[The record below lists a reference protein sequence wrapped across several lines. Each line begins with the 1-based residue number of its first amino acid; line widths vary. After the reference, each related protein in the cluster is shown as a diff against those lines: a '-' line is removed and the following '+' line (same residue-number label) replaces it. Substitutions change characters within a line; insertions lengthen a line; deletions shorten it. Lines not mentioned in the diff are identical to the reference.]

1 MNLFHSLHYQTHRMR
16 VWIHLL
22 GQRYVSFWGPLVLK
36 SVQLY
41 QTLLSEDDHSF
52 PRGGG
57 VRSCGREGCV
67 CAGVGWM
74 GVSPPYTGVI
84 ILRNGPE
91 RNSSVTLFYG
101 TEQVQICMLLHMTA
115 KRPYC
120 ALKCTSYRQ

>member
-22 GQRYVSFWGPLVLK
+22 GQCYVSFWGPLVLK

-57 VRSCGREGCV
+57 VCSCGREVCVCV
-67 CAGVGWM
+67 CAGVGWI
-74 GVSPPYTGVI
+74 GVSPHYTISVI
-84 ILRNGPE
+84 PTFPLTPSLVPR
-91 RNSSVTLFYG
+91 LFLSG
-101 TEQVQICMLLHMTA
+101 EKEISLGGGHLN
-115 KRPYC
+115 
-120 ALKCTSYRQ
+120 